1 MVERAEFDILAHK
14 CMTTRFPGLVQALQ
28 ENMAGLD

>member
-14 CMTTRFPGLVQALQ
+14 CMTTRFPGLVQTIQ
-28 ENMAGLD
+28 